1 MYRRVGSLAVAAA
14 AILAGAAAAQ
24 GPPLPP
30 YRAINPVVAS
40 RTGLAFNP
48 VHSQTTTWQVAIT
61 LDYASIVELDVES
74 FGEYILDAE
83 VLRLAG
89 TITRRMGT
97 RGFVSVTA
105 TLGGAYAGFL
115 DGPLDA
121 YHDLI
126 GLETNRNNRP
136 TNEFAY
142 RIDLPDGRSVK
153 RAASDGFLGDVTLG
167 GGILLTPHWQVA
179 LQVVLPTSTGPEG
192 YGVGTVAGAIT
203 TAARSRAI
211 GDRLTVEGS
220 TGMGYSPTS
229 GDLAEWQRTVF
240 ALATAGARL
249 RFWGRQSAYINF
261 IYHSPVYRNTT
272 YPGLDEEEFSID
284 TGFLFQPGGGPEILA
299 ALTEDLS
306 PSGPAV
312 DVVFR
317 LGVRW

>member
-1 MYRRVGSLAVAAA
+1 MRRCIPIAFAAA
-14 AILAGAAAAQ
+14 GIIAPAAAQ
-24 GPPLPP
+24 GPPLPA
-30 YRAINPVVAS
+30 YRAMNPVVAS
-40 RTGLAFNP
+40 RSGLGFIPVAGTGR
-48 VHSQTTTWQVAIT
+48 WQVALG
-61 LDYASIVELDVES
+61 LDYASIVELDVQP
-74 FGEYILDAE
+74 FGEYVLDAE

-89 TITRRMGT
+89 TISRRVGA
-97 RGFVSVTA
+97 RGFVRVTA
-105 TLGGAYAGFL
+105 TLGGAFAGFL

-126 GLETNRNNRP
+126 GLDETNRSNRP
-136 TNEFAY
+136 TNEFGY
-142 RIDLPDGRSVK
+142 RIGFPDGSSVE
-153 RAASDGFLGDVTLG
+153 RAPSDGFLGDVTLG
-167 GGILLTPHWQVA
+167 GGVLLTPHWQVA
-179 LQVVLPTSTGPEG
+179 LQLVLPTSTGPEG
-192 YGVGTVAGAIT
+192 YGVGTVAGALM

-211 GDRLTVEGS
+211 GNRLTMEGS
-220 TGMGYSPTS
+220 AGMGYSPTS
-229 GDLAEWQRTVF
+229 GNLAEWQRTVF

-261 IYHSPVYRNTT
+261 IYHSPVYRNTLHA
-272 YPGLDEEEFSID
+272 GLDDAEFSID